1 MSNLYITYYY
11 NLFSLL
17 NKLKEEKNLPFN
29 EFKEL
34 LEGTYEILQTN
45 IDGDDE
51 LYNFSLSVICH
62 ASEYLPE
69 DLLLKEI
76 LLECISSSRV
86 FLYRDMLENK
96 SELIKKIEPSLS
108 EEFAREFYTLE
119 SGTTLTKEQRKL
131 FNEFQKHRR
140 IVVSAPTSF
149 GKSRIITEIINQNNY
164 SNIAIV
170 LPTIALLTETFI
182 RFRKDV
188 NISRKYNLVNSI
200 KQPLKEKNN
209 ILIFTPEKIDL
220 FIDEYPKFKLDFFVM
235 DEIYKIQDDGDRSKI
250 FSNSLYRLSKT
261 NADFYLIGPY
271 FDKFSEE
278 FLKKT
283 NSFFYKFTAEIVQKD
298 NIDITSFQSK
308 DIIKIGNYSIT
319 KGTIDTNLKNIVK
332 SSNEQTLVYVGD
344 KRGVESKAK
353 FIAKSLPLLEDRTGL
368 VDYLETTF
376 SKDWSLVECL
386 KKGVAYH
393 HAGIPKF
400 VQIEI
405 VDSFNEGDI
414 QAIVCSP
421 TLIEGVNTSA
431 KQVIIYDN
439 DKGGS
444 ETPLTDFDVKNINGR
459 AGRFL
464 YHFIGRSIA
473 LTNLP
478 SSQGEKIIEFSLY
491 DKELNDDEVIQVDKE
506 DLKNKNLERRNKV
519 EEILIFQRIPLELI
533 KKNKFIP
540 VENQIRLINYFRSNL
555 FFFEHFQFQMLPKK
569 EQYNYVLDLI
579 HEYLFVEKYK
589 NDRNIPI
596 WDLKYHSSGHIYFD
610 LSLKQLIEQQSR
622 KTIDAKI
629 RVALTLISNYFEFAL
644 PKYLT
649 VFQNLFNFVCDEI
662 NQPTKKINLE
672 LLILKLEY
680 GGTEPQEIAL
690 KEIGLP
696 QIIIKG
702 ISEKF
707 KGCNDINEIREKFF
721 NNPELIKSLH
731 PYEQRIFAKHV

>member
-1 MSNLYITYYY
+1 MSNLYIPHHYI
-11 NLFSLL
+11 LFSLL
-17 NKLKEEKNLPFN
+17 DKLKEEKSLSFD

-34 LEGTYEILQTN
+34 LEGTYEILQKN
-45 IDGDDE
+45 IDDNE

-62 ASEYLPE
+62 VSEYLPE
-69 DLLLKEI
+69 DLFLKEI

-96 SELIKKIEPSLS
+96 SELIKQILPSLS

-119 SGTTLTKEQRKL
+119 SGTTLTKEQKKL
-131 FNEFQKHRR
+131 FSEFQKHRR

-149 GKSRIITEIINQNNY
+149 GKSRIITEIINQNEY

-182 RFRKDV
+182 RFRKDI
-188 NISRKYNLVNSI
+188 NISRKYNLVNSV
-200 KQPLKEKNN
+200 KQPLKAKNN

-220 FIDEYPKFKLDFFVM
+220 FMDEYPNFKFDFFVM

-283 NSFFYKFTAEIVQKD
+283 KSLFYKFTAEIVQKD

-332 SSNEQTLVYVGD
+332 SSNEQTLIYVGD

-353 FIAKSLPLLEDRTGL
+353 SIAKSLPVLEDTTGL

-405 VDSFNEGDI
+405 VDSFNQGEI

-473 LTNLP
+473 LTKLP
-478 SSQGEKIIEFSLY
+478 SSQGEKVIEFSLY

-506 DLKNKNLERRNKV
+506 DLKSKNLERRNKL
-519 EEILIFQRIPLELI
+519 EKLLISQKIPLELI

-555 FFFEHFQFQMLPKK
+555 FFFEQFQFQMIPKK
-569 EQYNYVLDLI
+569 DQYDYILTLI
-579 HEYLFVEKYK
+579 HEFLFVEKYK
-589 NDRNIPI
+589 EDKLIPI
-596 WDLKYHSSGHIYFD
+596 WELKYHSSGHIYFD
-610 LSLKQLIEQQSR
+610 LSLKQLIDQQKRVS
-622 KTIDAKI
+622 IDAKI

-707 KGCNDINEIREKFF
+707 KGCNDINEVREKFF
-721 NNPELIKSLH
+721 NNPQLINSLH
-731 PYEQRIFAKHV
+731 PYEQRIFKKHI

>member
-1 MSNLYITYYY
+1 MVFSSPSYEDLQK
-11 NLFSLL
+11 LFA
-17 NKLKEEKNLPFN
+17 KLKSEKVLSFK
-29 EFKEL
+29 EFKDL
-34 LEGTYEILQTN
+34 LEGTYAVLQAN
-45 IDGDDE
+45 IDNDF
-51 LYNFSLSVICH
+51 LYNFSLSVICY

-69 DLLLKEI
+69 DVLLREI

-86 FLYRDMLENK
+86 FMYRDMLSAK
-96 SELIKKIEPSLS
+96 SEFIKNIELSLS
-108 EEFAREFYTLE
+108 EEFAKEFYTLE
-119 SGTTLTKEQRKL
+119 SGTTLTKEQKKL
-131 FNEFQKHRR
+131 FKEFQKNKR

-149 GKSRIITEIINQNNY
+149 GKSRIVTEIINHNEY

-182 RFRKDV
+182 RFRKDEK
-188 NISRKYNLVNSI
+188 ISQKYNLVNSI

-209 ILIFTPEKIDL
+209 IFIFTPEKIDL
-220 FIDEYPKFKLDFFVM
+220 FMDDNPQFKFNFFVM

-250 FSNSLYRLSKT
+250 FTNSLYRLSRT
-261 NADFYLIGPY
+261 TADFYLIGPY
-271 FDKFSEE
+271 FDRFSEE
-278 FLKKT
+278 FLSRT
-283 NSFFYKFTAEIVQKD
+283 NSKFYKFTAEIVQKD
-298 NIDITSFQSK
+298 SVDITKYQPK
-308 DIIKIGNYSIT
+308 DKITIGDYQIK

-332 SSNEQTLVYVGD
+332 SSQEQTLVYVGN
-344 KRGVESKAK
+344 KRSVESKAK
-353 FIAKSLPLLEDRTGL
+353 LIASTLPELEDGTGL

-376 SKDWSLVECL
+376 STEWSLVQCL

-405 VDSFNEGDI
+405 VDSFNEGEI

-439 DKGGS
+439 EKGGDS
-444 ETPLTDFDVKNINGR
+444 LTDFDVKNINGR

-478 SSQGEKIIEFSLY
+478 QSQEEKVIEFSLF
-491 DKELNDDEVIQVDKE
+491 DKDLSYDEVIQVHKE
-506 DLKNKNLERRNKV
+506 DLKTKNLEKRNRL
-519 EEILIFQRIPLELI
+519 EQFLSSQRIPLEQI
-533 KKNKFIP
+533 RKNKFIP
-540 VENQIRLINYFRSNL
+540 VENQINLINYFRQNL
-555 FFFEHFQFQMLPKK
+555 FFYDSLQFSTMPKK
-569 EQYNYVLDLI
+569 EQYGYIIDLI

-589 NDRNIPI
+589 EDRSIPI

-610 LSLKQLIEQQSR
+610 LSLKQLIEQQNR
-622 KTIDAKI
+622 QTIDAKI

-662 NQPTKKINLE
+662 NQSTKKISLE

-680 GGTEPQEIAL
+680 GGTEPHEIAL

-702 ISEKF
+702 VSDKF
-707 KGCNDINEIREKFF
+707 KGCSDINEIRARFF
-721 NNPELIKSLH
+721 ENPQLIKSLH
-731 PYEQRIFAKHV
+731 PYEQRIFKKHI

>member
-1 MSNLYITYYY
+1 MSNLYIPYHY
-11 NLFSLL
+11 NLYSLL
-17 NKLKEEKNLPFN
+17 VKLKEERNLSFY

-45 IDGDDE
+45 IDDNE

-62 ASEYLPE
+62 VSEYLPE
-69 DLLLKEI
+69 DLFLKEI

-96 SELIKKIEPSLS
+96 SELIKQIKPFLT
-108 EEFAREFYTLE
+108 EEFAREFYTLQ
-119 SGTTLTKEQRKL
+119 SGTTLTKEQKKL
-131 FNEFQKHRR
+131 FSEFQKHRR
-140 IVVSAPTSF
+140 IIVSAPTSF
-149 GKSRIITEIINQNNY
+149 GKSRIITEIINQNEY

-188 NISRKYNLVNSI
+188 NISGKYNLVNSV
-200 KQPLKEKNN
+200 KQPLKAKNN

-220 FIDEYPKFKLDFFVM
+220 FMDDNPKFKIDFFVM

-250 FSNSLYRLSKT
+250 FTNSLYRLSKSK
-261 NADFYLIGPY
+261 ADFYLIGPY
-271 FDKFSEE
+271 FDKFSTE
-278 FLKKT
+278 FLRRT
-283 NSFFYKFTAEIVQKD
+283 NSKFYKFTAEIVQKD
-298 NIDITSFQSK
+298 NIDLTVYQSK
-308 DIIKIGNYSIT
+308 ETVTIGNYKIK
-319 KGTIDTNLKNIVK
+319 KGTIDTNLKNIIK
-332 SSNEQTLVYVGD
+332 SSKDQTLVYVGN

-353 FIAKSLPLLEDRTGL
+353 LIANSLEEIVDKSGL
-368 VDYLETTF
+368 IDYLETTF
-376 SKDWSLVECL
+376 SKEWSLVKCL

-405 VDSFNEGDI
+405 VDSFNEGEI
-414 QAIVCSP
+414 QAVICSP

-431 KQVIIYDN
+431 KQVIIYDIE
-439 DKGGS
+439 KGIDS
-444 ETPLTDFDVKNINGR
+444 LTDFDVKNINGR

-473 LTNLP
+473 LTTLP
-478 SSQGEKIIEFSLY
+478 VSQGEKIIEFSLF
-491 DKELNDDEVIQVDKE
+491 DKELSSDEVVQVEKE
-506 DLKNKNLERRNKV
+506 DLNITNLKKRN
-519 EEILIFQRIPLELI
+519 ELESLLSFQRIPFELI

-540 VENQIRLINYFRSNL
+540 IENQINLINYFRKNL
-555 FFFEHFQFQMLPKK
+555 FFFEALQFQLMPKK
-569 EQYNYVLDLI
+569 EQYDYILNLI
-579 HEYLFVEKYK
+579 HEYLFVKKYK
-589 NDRNIPI
+589 EDKSIPI

-610 LSLKQLIEQQSR
+610 LSLKQLIEQQNR
-622 KTIDAKI
+622 IGIDAKI
-629 RVALTLISNYFEFAL
+629 RVALTLISNYFEYAL

-662 NQPTKKINLE
+662 NKPTKKINLE
-672 LLILKLEY
+672 LLIIKLEY
-680 GGTEPQEIAL
+680 GGTEPHEIAL

-702 ISEKF
+702 IGDKF
-707 KGCNDINEIREKFF
+707 KGCNDINEVRARYFE
-721 NNPELIKSLH
+721 NPELIKKLH
-731 PYEQRIFAKHV
+731 PFEQRIFIKHI

>member
-1 MSNLYITYYY
+1 MIF
-11 NLFSLL
+11 FSSSYEDLQKLL
-17 NKLKEEKNLPFN
+17 DRLKNEKVLSFE
-29 EFKEL
+29 EFKNL
-34 LEGTYEILQTN
+34 LEGTYTILQTN
-45 IDGDDE
+45 IDNE
-51 LYNFSLSVICH
+51 VLYNFSLSVICY
-62 ASEYLPE
+62 ASEYLP
-69 DLLLKEI
+69 DDILLKEI

-86 FLYRDMLENK
+86 FMYRDMLSAK
-96 SELIKKIEPSLS
+96 SEFIKNIEPSLS
-108 EEFAREFYTLE
+108 EEFAREFYTLD
-119 SGTTLTKEQRKL
+119 SGTTLTKEQKKL
-131 FNEFQKHRR
+131 FNEFQKHKR

-149 GKSRIITEIINQNNY
+149 GKSRIITEIINHNEY

-182 RFRKDV
+182 RFRKDEK
-188 NISRKYNLVNSI
+188 ISQKYNLVNSI

-220 FIDEYPKFKLDFFVM
+220 FMDDNPQFKFDFFVM

-250 FSNSLYRLSKT
+250 FTNSLYRLSKT
-261 NADFYLIGPY
+261 TADFYLIGPY

-278 FLKKT
+278 FLRRT
-283 NSFFYKFTAEIVQKD
+283 NSIFYRFTAEIVQKD
-298 NIDITSFQSK
+298 NVDVTKYQPKDKITIGDFE
-308 DIIKIGNYSIT
+308 IK
-319 KGTIDTNLKNIVK
+319 KGAIDTNLKNIVK
-332 SSNEQTLVYVGD
+332 SSQEQTLVYVGN
-344 KRGVESKAK
+344 KRSVESKAK
-353 FIAKSLPLLEDRTGL
+353 LIANTLSELEDSTGL
-368 VDYLETTF
+368 IDYLETTF
-376 SKDWSLVECL
+376 SKEWSLVQCL
-386 KKGVAYH
+386 RKNVAYH

-405 VDSFNEGDI
+405 VDSFNEGEI
-414 QAIVCSP
+414 RAIVCSP

-439 DKGGS
+439 EKGGDS
-444 ETPLTDFDVKNINGR
+444 LTDFDVKNINGR

-478 SSQGEKIIEFSLY
+478 QNQEEKIIEFSLF
-491 DKELNDDEVIQVDKE
+491 DKELSDDVVIQVDKE
-506 DLKNKNLERRNKV
+506 DLKSKNLEKRNRL
-519 EEILIFQRIPLELI
+519 EEMLSVQRIPVELI

-540 VENQIRLINYFRSNL
+540 VENQINLINYFRQNL
-555 FFFEHFQFQMLPKK
+555 FFYDLLQFSTIPKK
-569 EQYNYVLDLI
+569 EQYAYVIDLI

-589 NDRNIPI
+589 EDKSIPI
-596 WDLKYHSSGHIYFD
+596 WDLKYHSSGHIYLD
-610 LSLKQLIEQQSR
+610 LSLKQLIEQQNR

-662 NQPTKKINLE
+662 NQPTKKISLE

-680 GGTEPQEIAL
+680 GGTEPHEIAL

-702 ISEKF
+702 ISEKY
-707 KGCNDINEIREKFF
+707 KGCNDINEIRARYFE
-721 NNPELIKSLH
+721 NPNLIKSLH
-731 PYEQRIFAKHV
+731 PYEQRIFMKHI

>member
-1 MSNLYITYYY
+1 MIF
-11 NLFSLL
+11 FSSSHEDLQKLL
-17 NKLKEEKNLPFN
+17 DKLKSEKLLSF
-29 EFKEL
+29 EDFKNL
-34 LEGTYEILQTN
+34 LEGTYAILQTS
-45 IDGDDE
+45 IDNED
-51 LYNFSLSVICH
+51 LYNFSLSVVCYV
-62 ASEYLPE
+62 SEYLPD

-86 FLYRDMLENK
+86 FMYRDMLSAK
-96 SELIKKIEPSLS
+96 SEFIKSIEPSLS
-108 EEFAREFYTLE
+108 EEFAREFYTLD
-119 SGTTLTKEQRKL
+119 SGTTLTKEQKKL
-131 FNEFQKHRR
+131 FNEFQKHKR

-149 GKSRIITEIINQNNY
+149 GKSRIITEIINHNEY
-164 SNIAIV
+164 CNIAIV

-182 RFRKDV
+182 RFRKDEK
-188 NISRKYNLVNSI
+188 ISQTYNLVNSI

-209 ILIFTPEKIDL
+209 ILIFTPEKVDL
-220 FIDEYPKFKLDFFVM
+220 FMDDNPQFKFDFFVM

-250 FSNSLYRLSKT
+250 FTNSLYRLSKT
-261 NADFYLIGPY
+261 KADFYLIGPY

-278 FLKKT
+278 FLRRTDSK
-283 NSFFYKFTAEIVQKD
+283 FYKFTAEIVQKD
-298 NIDITSFQSK
+298 NIDITNYQPK
-308 DIIKIGNYSIT
+308 DTILIGNYKIK
-319 KGTIDTNLKNIVK
+319 KGAIDTNLKNIIK
-332 SSNEQTLVYVGD
+332 SSKEQSLIYVGD

-353 FIAKSLPLLEDRTGL
+353 LIANALPELEDTTGL

-376 SKDWSLVECL
+376 SKEWSLVKCL
-386 KKGVAYH
+386 KRGVAYH

-405 VDSFNEGDI
+405 VDSFNEGEL

-431 KQVIIYDN
+431 KQVIICDS
-439 DKGGS
+439 DKGGD
-444 ETPLTDFDVKNINGR
+444 PLTDFDVKNINGR

-478 SSQGEKIIEFSLY
+478 QSQEEKIIEFSLF
-491 DKELNDDEVIQVDKE
+491 DKVLSDDEVIQVDKE
-506 DLKNKNLERRNKV
+506 DLKAKNLERRNQL
-519 EEILIFQRIPLELI
+519 ETTLSAQRIPIELI

-540 VENQIRLINYFRSNL
+540 VENQVSLINYFRQNL
-555 FFFEHFQFQMLPKK
+555 FFYEPLQFSAMPKK
-569 EQYNYVLDLI
+569 EQYTYIIDLI

-589 NDRNIPI
+589 EDKSIPI
-596 WDLKYHSSGHIYFD
+596 WDLKYHSTGHIYLD
-610 LSLKQLIEQQSR
+610 LSLKQLIEQQNR

-649 VFQNLFNFVCDEI
+649 VFQNLFNFVCDEM
-662 NQPTKKINLE
+662 NQPTKKISLE

-680 GGTEPQEIAL
+680 GGTEPHEIAL

-707 KGCNDINEIREKFF
+707 KGCNDINEIRARYFA
-721 NNPELIKSLH
+721 NPQLIKSLH
-731 PYEQRIFAKHV
+731 PYEQRIFTKHV